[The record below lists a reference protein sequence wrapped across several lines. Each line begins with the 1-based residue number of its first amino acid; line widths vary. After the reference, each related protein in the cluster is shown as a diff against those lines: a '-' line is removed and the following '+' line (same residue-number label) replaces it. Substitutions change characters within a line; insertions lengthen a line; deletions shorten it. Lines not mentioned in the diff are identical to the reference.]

1 MFVEAESNS
10 VCFSET
16 KKRSDIQL
24 LPEQLE
30 SPIQIV
36 TVNLAGADKMSGVD
50 KKFLSK
56 VRSSTCSLNCG

>member
-1 MFVEAESNS
+1 MFVEAESNR

-56 VRSSTCSLNCG
+56 VGSTCSL